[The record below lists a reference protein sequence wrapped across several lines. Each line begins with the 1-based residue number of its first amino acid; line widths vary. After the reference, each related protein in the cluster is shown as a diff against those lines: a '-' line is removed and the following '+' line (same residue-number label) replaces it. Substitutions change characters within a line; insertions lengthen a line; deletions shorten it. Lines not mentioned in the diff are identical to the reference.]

1 MIKKFKESVYNKMR
15 DCTNPLNLLIPW
27 LNAIFKKYMG
37 NFFNEEIK
45 KEQFTQ
51 MGLKNLTLNVSSLN
65 QHMAPN
71 VPFVLESG
79 SISLLKL
86 DLQKLTCLI
95 QEVEITLNFKTIE
108 QYRLFVQTYT
118 KEKMTADKLQEMK
131 DDLIKTY
138 KVKSETSN
146 KGNQNAW
153 NIIRQ
158 FLQKIT
164 FTVNKLVLHIVEP
177 IHSDKLSLAIN
188 QISMRVRKLQEE
200 KDQMVSTVIIGGCS
214 VHINESNQLF
224 DPNNFQKESCIFSL
238 QQQYTNKYD
247 QHVVIHLKTE
257 LKERL
262 KFNSTLSIR
271 LMQMNFN
278 YKQFQVATRVIMS
291 ILEHNKLIQSQ
302 DKIII
307 ESVKQATPEFQFT
320 WCESKVDYSYC
331 DEKGQEKVGDVDEK
345 SLSDQVTVEFND
357 ELEQALDKSQ
367 FNEEEDNEQL
377 EESQI
382 EGLNQSILYQSNL
395 GDLNQSTLKQS
406 MFSVSVFKELI
417 NDEDDKQ
424 GLEELDEDQL
434 IFKLKIQK
442 IRVRLSRHNI
452 IDKWNVDNLKKTNY
466 YELEVD
472 QLNWLMNKE
481 VTQQQVTTI
490 KQTRIEIPIIQLFHY
505 EYCNIFSGNIVD
517 DQSFQD
523 ESGQDIFQSVIDG
536 SFNNTQTM
544 DSQIFHSCYNLS
556 QNDVEEQI
564 TKKKHEFI
572 KEEGNYYYK
581 RKCMLQLYDGFKESS
596 SSVDSKEQ
604 QQLITKVGN
613 QFIYQNDKIISLG
626 NGLQIQMHH
635 LNHSHS
641 ISIKQI
647 DINVNIDEILEFK
660 EIFKINHEKKQ
671 IKSIPNLNL
680 ITIHRIQFDVQI
692 QQSDYAEFY
701 YLQQIIKNDPN
712 SSSVIHQQQKMSY
725 FTFDISDLQI
735 QQSSSGFITFDS
747 IKCLMK
753 EYDRIKYVFHDE
765 TIAEIGAQE
774 HGQILIRPIIKLMD
788 TKEVRVAIP
797 KLQMFINLSYMEYV
811 KTLFTVIKDF
821 QRRLRQSNTNQQGN
835 NQIVRLLFD
844 EIIVKINLDQ
854 STNPQ
859 QARFIL
865 HASKFASEIKGQDE
879 IMLTLYNCL
888 IIDTNWNCK
897 GPKQDIP
904 IYGSSNDT
912 KTDQPLQVLHFRN
925 EKYQANQVLFYKQ
938 ERFNREGFKTLVQNE
953 TIKSES
959 DMAFQYTAIK
969 LKISQ
974 YLNPDCLDILKGS
987 TNLLIVNIIKNKKID
1002 IQYQHGI
1009 IQVDEQWIE
1018 TITNLKELAQKWEQ
1032 TLVPQKNK
1040 LPQKNSI
1047 PNFTFTVS
1055 NIWLNYLPT
1064 YRRSTLLRQYLMK
1077 KAPIKSIIAIQPEQL
1092 YYSWIRILIRIKSA
1106 TVSSDLQ
1113 AHLSSAQI
1121 YVKSTSKDIKHAN
1134 LSFLNPILLV
1144 PPKIGLFDEN
1154 RKFSDGFQIDKDEQ
1168 GLLRLLCFQ
1177 KLFKIKGVTF
1187 SGNLI
1192 NIGQIG
1198 GNLKKDSI
1206 ISLWDIASMTM
1217 EKIKKIIPEQQN
1229 ENQIYVLQDGH
1240 LYTPN
1245 ENMNIFDDDDTEL
1258 PATENTPDKKQ
1269 LEIVLK
1275 NLEIKLQVGQHFP
1288 PEVFSDTNPINV
1300 ECSQENQE
1308 QYYLEHSN
1316 LLHLEEFP
1324 QTNDQ
1329 SCDFILF
1336 SMKELKLV
1344 CCGPSQREINQF
1356 YLTLLNFQL
1365 NDKIHN
1371 SKFTKLIGKEPLL
1384 EEMNFAE
1391 VFYSI
1396 DKPNN
1401 SIDLDAKFAPFRVC
1415 VSGEALEFMLDTVNS
1430 PQQLNPK
1437 VDMLS
1442 KLNVGNDKESIIE
1455 FCVQEG
1461 YQVTFSRNSELKKS
1475 MKVNFL
1481 NIERIY
1487 CYITFDGSGVKLD
1500 GKLKGLVRLASYDN
1514 LLIFLKR
1521 AQINNLIFE
1530 KDGDFIKFLFDQYQH
1545 LLRNDSQLI
1554 SNLIVSFKAF
1564 QNLTNIVSGIQTMF
1578 TTIIRQG
1585 LITGVC
1591 SGSIPLAKALGDEIV
1606 YLAKKPFEVCSTM
1619 TEGIGFKIA
1628 NVVFSPI
1635 ERVLDQVSTL
1645 TTSDRI
1651 PKEFLKKYN
1660 VDQTK
1665 T

>member
-1 MIKKFKESVYNKMR
+1 
-15 DCTNPLNLLIPW
+15 
-27 LNAIFKKYMG
+27 MG

-45 KEQFTQ
+45 KDQFTQ
-51 MGLKNLTLNVSSLN
+51 MGLKNLTLKVSSLN
-65 QHMAPN
+65 SHMAPN
-71 VPFVLESG
+71 IPFVLESG

-86 DLQKLTCLI
+86 DLHKLTCLI
-95 QEVEITLNFKTIE
+95 EEVEITLNFKTIE

-118 KEKMTADKLQEMK
+118 KEKMTADKLQKIK
-131 DDLIKTY
+131 DEIIKVY

-146 KGNQNAW
+146 NVNQNAW

-177 IHSDKLSLAIN
+177 IYKDKLSLAIN

-214 VHINESNQLF
+214 VHINEPDQLF
-224 DPNNFQKESCIFSL
+224 DPNNFQRESCIFSL

-262 KFNSTLSIR
+262 KFNSTLCIR

-278 YKQFQVATRVIMS
+278 YKQFQIAIRVIMS

-302 DKIII
+302 DKTII
-307 ESVKQATPEFQFT
+307 ESIKQETPQFQFT
-320 WCESKVDYSYC
+320 WCESKVYYDYC
-331 DEKGQEKVGDVDEK
+331 DKYGEVRVDDVDQK
-345 SLSDQVTVEFND
+345 SLSDEATVEFND
-357 ELEQALDKSQ
+357 DLEEALEKSQ
-367 FNEEEDNEQL
+367 FNEEEGNEQM

-382 EGLNQSILYQSNL
+382 EGFNQSILYQSNL

-424 GLEELDEDQL
+424 GLEELDEGQL

-452 IDKWNVDNLKKTNY
+452 IDKWNVESSKKTNY
-466 YELEVD
+466 YELEID

-481 VTQQQVTTI
+481 VAQQQVTTI
-490 KQTRIEIPIIQLFHY
+490 KQTKIEIPIIQLFHY
-505 EYCNIFSGNIVD
+505 EYFNIFSGKIVED
-517 DQSFQD
+517 LSSEE
-523 ESGQDIFQSVIDG
+523 ESGQDIFQSINDG
-536 SFNNTQTM
+536 FSNNTQTM
-544 DSQIFHSCYNLS
+544 ESQIFHSCYNLS
-556 QNDVEEQI
+556 QSDVEEKI
-564 TKKKHEFI
+564 TKKKNEFI
-572 KEEGNYYYK
+572 KEQGNYYYK
-581 RKCMLQLYDGFKESS
+581 KKCLLQLYDGCKESS
-596 SSVDSKEQ
+596 LVGAKQ
-604 QQLITKVGN
+604 QPQLITKVDN
-613 QFIYQNDKIISLG
+613 QFIYQNDKIISQG

-635 LNHSHS
+635 LNHSHA

-647 DINVNIDEILEFK
+647 DINLNIDEILEFK
-660 EIFKINHEKKQ
+660 EIFQINHEKKQ

-692 QQSDYAEFY
+692 QESDYAEFY
-701 YLQQIIKNDPN
+701 YLQQIINNDPN
-712 SSSVIHQQQKMSY
+712 SSSVMHQQQKMSF
-725 FTFDISDLQI
+725 FTFDIIDLQV
-735 QQSSSGFITFDS
+735 QQSSSGFITFNS

-753 EYDRIKYVFHDE
+753 EYDRIKQVFHDE

-774 HGQILIRPIIKLMD
+774 QGQILIRPIIKLMD

-797 KLQMFINLSYMEYV
+797 KLQVFINLSYMEYV
-811 KTLFTVIKDF
+811 KTLFMLIKDF
-821 QRRLRQSNTNQQGN
+821 QKRLRQSNTNKQEN
-835 NQIVRLLFD
+835 KQIVRLLFD

-854 STNPQ
+854 STNPH

-865 HASKFASEIKGQDE
+865 HASKFAAQIKGQDE
-879 IMLTLYNCL
+879 VMLTLYNCL

-897 GPKQDIP
+897 RLKQDIP
-904 IYGSSNDT
+904 IYGSPNNT
-912 KTDQPLQVLHFRN
+912 KTDQPFQVLHFRN

-953 TIKSES
+953 TIKSQPE
-959 DMAFQYTAIK
+959 MAFQYTAIK
-969 LKISQ
+969 LKTSQ
-974 YLNPDCLDILKGS
+974 YLNPDCLDVLNGN
-987 TNLLIVNIIKNKKID
+987 TNLLIIKINKNKKID

-1018 TITNLKELAQKWEQ
+1018 TITNIQDLAKKWEQ

-1047 PNFTFTVS
+1047 PNFTFSVS

-1064 YRRSTLLRQYLMK
+1064 YRRSTLLKQYLMK
-1077 KAPIKSIIAIQPEQL
+1077 KEPIKSIIAIQPEQL
-1092 YYSWIRILIRIKSA
+1092 YYSWIRVLIRIKSA

-1144 PPKIGLFDEN
+1144 PPQIGLFYEN

-1177 KLFKIKGVTF
+1177 KLFKIKGITF

-1192 NIGQIG
+1192 NVGQIN

-1206 ISLWDIASMTM
+1206 ISLWDIASMTI

-1240 LYTPN
+1240 LYTPTQ
-1245 ENMNIFDDDDTEL
+1245 NMNIFDDDDTEL
-1258 PATENTPDKKQ
+1258 PAIENTPNKKQ
-1269 LEIVLK
+1269 FEIVLK
-1275 NLEIKLQVGQHFP
+1275 SIDVKLTVGQHFP
-1288 PEVFSDTNPINV
+1288 PEYFSDTNPINP
-1300 ECSQENQE
+1300 EYAQQNQE

-1324 QTNDQ
+1324 QMNDQ
-1329 SCDFILF
+1329 SCDYIHF
-1336 SMKELKLV
+1336 SLKELKLK

-1365 NDKIHN
+1365 ADEIKN
-1371 SKFTKLIGKEPLL
+1371 SKFSKLIGKEPQL
-1384 EEMNFAE
+1384 EDTNFAE
-1391 VFYSI
+1391 FFYSI

-1401 SIDLDAKFAPFRVC
+1401 SINLEAKFAPFRVC
-1415 VSGEALEFMLDTVNS
+1415 VSGEALEFMLETVNS
-1430 PQQLNPK
+1430 PEQLNPK
-1437 VDMLS
+1437 VDLLS

-1461 YQVTFSRNSELKKS
+1461 YQVTFSRISELKKS

-1487 CYITFDGSGVKLD
+1487 CYITFDGNGVKLD

-1530 KDGDFIKFLFDQYQH
+1530 KDRDFIKFLFDQYYN

-1554 SNLIVSFKAF
+1554 QNLITSFKAF
-1564 QNLTNIVSGIQTMF
+1564 QNITNIVSGIQTMF
-1578 TTIIRQG
+1578 TTIIKQG
-1585 LITGVC
+1585 LVTGVC

-1606 YLAKKPFEVCSTM
+1606 YLTKKPIEVCSTM
-1619 TEGIGFKIA
+1619 TEGIGLKIA
-1628 NVVFSPI
+1628 SVVFSPI
-1635 ERVLDQVSTL
+1635 ERALDQFSTL

-1651 PKEFLKKYN
+1651 PREFLKKYN
-1660 VDQTK
+1660 VEQTNA
-1665 T
+1665 